1 MSEYVGKKHAQATQ
15 NHWLTSKLHAALQQA
30 FEAIPIG
37 DTERADRFCHFLKHA
52 VRGNMTI
59 SEAQAALAEKWK

>member
-1 MSEYVGKKHAQATQ
+1 MSEYVGKKHVRATQ
-15 NHWLTSKLHAALQQA
+15 NHWLTSKGRAALQQA

-37 DTERADRFCHFLKHA
+37 DTVRAERFCEFLQAA
-52 VRGNMTI
+52 VRNDMTI